1 MWRFFYAINKVFRL
15 KPLVNLYFRRKF
27 YSMTLLIVYA
37 VISIFFSFLCSIL
50 EAALL
55 SFTPTYLRMKVQE
68 GKAYAK
74 TLTNFKKDIDK
85 PLVAILTLN
94 TFAHT
99 VGAILVGVE
108 AEKLP
113 YKVELFGM
121 NIVGIVSAIMTMLIL
136 VISEIIPK
144 TIGATYWKKLGP
156 FTAMFLNVIIFPLKY
171 TGILWVLMLITKLV
185 GKSAHVSTMSREEFL
200 AITDAAEEEGVFEES
215 ETTVI
220 KNLLVFKSVQAKDVM
235 TPFTVVTLENETMS
249 LENFYKSHKG
259 LRFSRIPVYKGKSHN
274 ITGFVLRDDILEEI
288 VEDRGDKLLSDLRRE
303 IFVVSAEKPIPE
315 LFETFIK
322 QRVHIAS
329 VVDDFG
335 NTIGVVTMEDIIE
348 TLLGLEIM
356 DESDSIEDMQ
366 MQARKNW
373 EKRAKRM
380 GIQLTEDLEPKM
392 EDE

>member
-1 MWRFFYAINKVFRL
+1 LEIFILEEN
-15 KPLVNLYFRRKF
+15 
-27 YSMTLLIVYA
+27 YSTMTLLIVYA
-37 VISIFFSFLCSIL
+37 ILSIFISFLCSIL

-74 TLTNFKKDIDK
+74 TLTSFKKDIDK

-94 TFAHT
+94 TIAHT

-113 YKVELFGM
+113 YKVDLFGM

-144 TIGATYWKKLGP
+144 TIGATYWKKLGS
-156 FTAMFLNVIIFPLKY
+156 FTALFLNVIIFPLKY
-171 TGILWVLMLITKLV
+171 TGILWVLMLITRLV
-185 GKSAHVSTMSREEFL
+185 GKSAHVSTMSREEFM

-235 TPFTVVTLENETMS
+235 TPFTVVTLEDETMS
-249 LENFYKSHKG
+249 LENFHQSHKS
-259 LRFSRIPVYKGKSHN
+259 LRFSRIPVFKGKSHN

-288 VEDRGDKLLSDLRRE
+288 VEERGDKLLSDLKRE

-366 MQARKNW
+366 LQARKNW

-380 GIQLTEDLEPKM
+380 GIQLNENLEPKR
-392 EDE
+392 EDD